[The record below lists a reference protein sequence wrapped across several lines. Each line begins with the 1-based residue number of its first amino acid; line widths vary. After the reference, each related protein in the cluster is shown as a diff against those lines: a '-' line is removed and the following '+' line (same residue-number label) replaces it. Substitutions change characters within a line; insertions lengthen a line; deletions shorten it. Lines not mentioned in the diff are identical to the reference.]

1 MVRVRFFG
9 LTADVVGM
17 DEIPVL
23 TPGSTVSEIVDRLIL
38 DYPGLGKLDLKFAL
52 NQEYV
57 SAETRVLGL
66 ADELAIFTAV
76 SGG

>member
-9 LTADVVGM
+9 LTAKIVGK
-17 DEIPVL
+17 DEIAVL
-23 TPGSTVSEIVDRLIL
+23 TAGSTVAEIVDRLIL
-38 DYPGLGKLDLKFAL
+38 DHPALADLSLKFAL

-57 SAETRVLGL
+57 SPETPVAGMG
-66 ADELAIFTAV
+66 DELAIFTAV